1 MKRLALLVTA
11 LVSLSA
17 SAAAP
22 AKRYV
27 VTDAGAIADG
37 QTLNTKAIQSAIDRC
52 AGDGGGVI
60 VVPKGT
66 FLTGAI
72 FFKQGVSLLVE
83 KEGILKGTTDQA
95 DYPQVKTRW
104 EGTEREW
111 TSALVN
117 FFDMTKVELTGEGT
131 IDGSGE
137 AWVARFP
144 RGPRPPPTAG
154 PTAGSPAPAP
164 VAAPAPAPS
173 PRPAGGVQR
182 AGRPR
187 LIAIQS
193 CQQVHVAGLN
203 LKNEASWGLFVLYS
217 EDVVVDGLTIRAEHN
232 IPSSDGIDIDSCNR
246 VRIAHCDIDC
256 NDDCISI
263 KSGKDEDGLRVNRP
277 AENIVVE
284 QCRFAYGHG
293 GVAMG
298 SETSGGIRHVEVRD
312 CVAEAGNFAPIRFKS
327 QPSRGGVVEDIV
339 YRNFRLNGA
348 RQAVEFNLAWRMV
361 PPIAPPAKVLPVVR
375 DVKIINVSGT
385 VNSVGIIEGLTGSP
399 ILGVTFENCHI
410 TAQRGLRL
418 NHVRKLDLTGLTID
432 VKEGEAIT
440 KLDAE

>member
-1 MKRLALLVTA
+1 MKRHLLLAVFLASVA
-11 LVSLSA
+11 SLCNGANS
-17 SAAAP
+17 P
-22 AKRYV
+22 ARRCLI
-27 VTDAGAIADG
+27 TDAGAIADG

-52 AGDGGGVI
+52 AADGGGVI

-66 FLTGAI
+66 FLSGAI
-72 FFKQGVSLLVE
+72 FFKQGVSLIVE
-83 KEGILKGTTDQA
+83 REGILKGTTDQA
-95 DYPQVKTRW
+95 DYPLVKTRW

-117 FFDMTKVELTGEGT
+117 FFDLTNVELTGEGT
-131 IDGSGE
+131 LDGSGE
-137 AWVARFP
+137 LWAPRSP
-144 RGPRPPPTAG
+144 RGPRPPRPPQIADSS
-154 PTAGSPAPAP
+154 AGSPPPTAPP
-164 VAAPAPAPS
+164 
-173 PRPAGGVQR
+173 QR
-182 AGRPR
+182 SGRPR
-187 LIAIQS
+187 LIAIQN
-193 CQQVHVAGLN
+193 CRQVRVAGLN
-203 LKNEASWGLFVLYS
+203 LKNQASWGLFVLYS
-217 EDVVVDGLTIRAEHN
+217 TDVVVDGLTVRAEHN

-277 AENIVVE
+277 AENILVE

-298 SETSGGIRHVEVRD
+298 SETSGGIRHIEVRD
-312 CVAEAGNFAPIRFKS
+312 CVAEEGNFAPIRFKS
-327 QPSRGGVVEDIV
+327 QPSRSGVVEDIV

-385 VNSVGIIEGLTGSP
+385 VNSVGVIEGLAGSP
-399 ILGVTFENCHI
+399 ILGVTFENCHL

-418 NHVRKLDLTGLTID
+418 NHVRKLDLAGLSLE
-432 VKEGEAIT
+432 VKTGEAIT